1 MKKITKLSALVIAT
15 SIFLWTFAK
24 LVDFPDIAIHKQ
36 TVSSDDSKTTLTSFL
51 RGTLSEFYSKK
62 PKTCTEWS
70 SEVPPGLI
78 NELKIT
84 NSIATIQKAFSE
96 FGLIPLRAIDK
107 EKAVFSCGNSPT
119 SHFIYL
125 LGDHRHSDSITIDYS
140 SKANPTIIANIRDNE
155 VYNYLQAKS
164 HQFSE
169 IFNEHTSERLL
180 DEKSLKNLRKIL
192 KNNGLYKLTT
202 GIIGIKIN
210 KKLLEKNELE
220 YRCYDDK
227 EISEQK
233 SEIYRFSDK
242 ILCIDFSI
250 FIDEENI
257 KEEHK
262 ERLKKGDVTKD
273 FLYEILS
280 TYFLKNGFAFERP
293 LNKNESNA
301 FEIVVKHKNGNTFG
315 IQFFKDLCLKRL
327 D

>member
-1 MKKITKLSALVIAT
+1 MKKITKLSAIVIAT

-51 RGTLSEFYSKK
+51 SRTLSEFYSKK
-62 PKTCTEWS
+62 SEAYPKWIIET
-70 SEVPPGLI
+70 PPELI
-78 NELKIT
+78 NELKVT
-84 NSIATIQKAFSE
+84 NTVATMQKAFSE
-96 FGLIPLRAIDK
+96 FQVIPLRKVDK
-107 EKAVFSCGNSPT
+107 GKAVFSCGNNPT
-119 SHFIYL
+119 SFADL
-125 LGDHRHSDSITIDYS
+125 QGDHMHSDAITIDYS
-140 SKANPTIIANIRDNE
+140 AKLNPTIVADLNDNG
-155 VYNYLQAKS
+155 VYNYLQAKGY
-164 HQFSE
+164 QFSE
-169 IFNEHTSERLL
+169 IFNECASERLL
-180 DEKSLKNLRKIL
+180 NEEALRNLRKIL
-192 KNNGLYKLTT
+192 KNNGLYKLKT

-210 KKLLEKNELE
+210 KNLLEKNVLE

-227 EISEQK
+227 EILEQK

-242 ILCIDFSI
+242 ILCIGFSI

-280 TYFLKNGFAFERP
+280 AYFLKNGFAFERP
-293 LNKNESNA
+293 LNKNDSNA
-301 FEIVVKHKNGNTFG
+301 LEIVVKHKNGNTFG
-315 IQFFKDLCLKRL
+315 IDFFKDLCLKRL